1 LFIGIAFI
9 VKAGYTLMTS
19 EGNPQKVKDGQEE
32 LTAAIIGTFFIL
44 LSVAILRVII
54 RSILGVSVGF

>member
-1 LFIGIAFI
+1 
-9 VKAGYTLMTS
+9 MTS
-19 EGNPQKVKDGQEE
+19 EGNPQKVKEGQEE

-54 RSILGVSVGF
+54 SSVLNVPVGF